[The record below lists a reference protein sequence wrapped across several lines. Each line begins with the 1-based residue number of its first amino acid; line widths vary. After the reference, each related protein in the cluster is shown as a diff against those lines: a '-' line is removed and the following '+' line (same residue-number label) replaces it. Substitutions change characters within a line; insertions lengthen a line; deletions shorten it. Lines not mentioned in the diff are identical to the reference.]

1 MPIIAISR
9 GTFSGGEALADAVAQ
24 RLAYRCVSRED
35 VVAVAQAYGVPAEEI
50 TAAMEK
56 RPSLL
61 NRVVGDQTVY
71 LAFMRA
77 ALCERARGDQLVY
90 HGHLGHFLLPGVA
103 HVLSI
108 RVVAD
113 REYRLRALE
122 RDHQL
127 GGPEARAYLERVDQ
141 ERREWTRFLFGVD
154 WDEPLLYDL
163 VLNLSRMA
171 LETACALVAQA
182 AHRPEFQP
190 TPASR
195 QALEDLSLRSWA
207 EVRSRIGIGP
217 MYRTS

>member
-1 MPIIAISR
+1 MPIIVISR
-9 GTFSGGEALADAVAQ
+9 GTFSGGEALAAAVAK

-50 TAAMEK
+50 SAAIDK

-61 NRVVGDQTVY
+61 NRMVADQTVY
-71 LAFMRA
+71 LAFMQA

-90 HGHLGHFLLPGVA
+90 HGHLGQLLLPGIT
-103 HVLSI
+103 HVLSV

-113 REYRLRALE
+113 REYRIRAIE

-127 GGPEARAYLERVDQ
+127 GPDEARAYLERVDT
-141 ERREWTRFLFGVD
+141 ERRDWTRFLFGVD
-154 WDEPLLYDL
+154 WNDPLLYDL
-163 VLNLSRMA
+163 VLNMSRMT
-171 LETACALVAQA
+171 LETACTLVTDA

-190 TPASR
+190 TTASR
-195 QALEDLSLRSWA
+195 QALEELTRRSWA

-217 MYRTS
+217 PSQTS